1 VDKHRLRC
9 RTRGNPF
16 LHMLFWGSEC
26 VSPHSGARY
35 LASSDSEF
43 LYFFFCFFSKPICCV
58 WVVCLVAC
66 DFENVRLWS
75 YEVDSRTITKSYP
88 SIILDIAISCG
99 LLDVAPQSLA
109 WKMIWVHKQ
118 RCEEKPR
125 IYP

>member
-1 VDKHRLRC
+1 VDKRGLRC
-9 RTRGNPF
+9 RTRGNLSSTCFFGGLSVYPRTVGPDI
-16 LHMLFWGSEC
+16 L
-26 VSPHSGARY
+26 PARTVNFSTF
-35 LASSDSEF
+35 SSV
-43 LYFFFCFFSKPICCV
+43 FFSKPICCV